1 MYLAN
6 TFGEKVKFEI
16 KTNETQADS
25 AVQTTAAFENFEQNI
40 EKKERKMFLFYHEIF
55 LLKKTQD

>member
-1 MYLAN
+1 MYVAD

-25 AVQTTAAFENFEQNI
+25 TSTAAFENFEQNI
-40 EKKERKMFLFYHEIF
+40 EKIDKNVGKKGFENSFYA
-55 LLKKTQD
+55 QN